1 MICQEEMEQVH
12 LRVLVQALEEVLEW
26 VDHEGEERAAPEQV
40 QAQLENASAP
50 NVERLNL
57 MRLEF
62 LALLSNVPNVGQR
75 W

>member
-1 MICQEEMEQVH
+1 MEQVH

-40 QAQLENASAP
+40 QVQEGSVFVPNAELSH
-50 NVERLNL
+50 L

-62 LALLSNVPNVGQR
+62 LVLLSNVPNVGQR

>member
-1 MICQEEMEQVH
+1 MEQVH
-12 LRVLVQALEEVLEW
+12 LRVRVQALEEVLEW
-26 VDHEGEERAAPEQV
+26 VDHEEEERVAPEQV
-40 QAQLENASAP
+40 QAQQGSVFVPNAEQSH
-50 NVERLNL
+50 L

>member
-1 MICQEEMEQVH
+1 LICQEETEQVH

-26 VDHEGEERAAPEQV
+26 VDHEGEERVAPEQV
-40 QAQLENASAP
+40 QAQQGSVFVPNAELSH
-50 NVERLNL
+50 L

>member
-1 MICQEEMEQVH
+1 MEQAH

-26 VDHEGEERAAPEQV
+26 VDHEGEERVAQERV
-40 QAQLENASAP
+40 QAQQGSVFVPNAELSQ
-50 NVERLNL
+50 L

-62 LALLSNVPNVGQR
+62 LVTKRIVLNVGQR

>member
-1 MICQEEMEQVH
+1 MGQAH
-12 LRVLVQALEEVLEW
+12 LGEVVQGQEEVLEW
-26 VDHEGEERAAPEQV
+26 VDHEEEERVAPEQV
-40 QAQLENASAP
+40 QAQQGSVFVPNAELSH
-50 NVERLNL
+50 L

>member
-1 MICQEEMEQVH
+1 MEQAH

-26 VDHEGEERAAPEQV
+26 VDHEGEERVAPERV
-40 QAQLENASAP
+40 QAQQGSVFVLNAELSQ
-50 NVERLNL
+50 L

>member
-1 MICQEEMEQVH
+1 MEQVH
-12 LRVLVQALEEVLEW
+12 PEVVVQEQAEVLEW
-26 VDHEGEERAAPEQV
+26 VDHEGEERVAPEQV
-40 QAQLENASAP
+40 QAQQGSVFVPNAELSH
-50 NVERLNL
+50 L

>member
-1 MICQEEMEQVH
+1 MTCQEETEQVH

-26 VDHEGEERAAPEQV
+26 VDHEGEERVAPEQV
-40 QAQLENASAP
+40 QAQQGSVFVPNAELSH
-50 NVERLNL
+50 L

-62 LALLSNVPNVGQR
+62 LALLSNAPNVGQK

>member
-1 MICQEEMEQVH
+1 MEQVH

-40 QAQLENASAP
+40 QAQQGSVYVPNAELSF
-50 NVERLNL
+50 L

>member
-1 MICQEEMEQVH
+1 MEQVH

-40 QAQLENASAP
+40 QAQQGSVFVPNA
-50 NVERLNL
+50 ELLHL

>member
-1 MICQEEMEQVH
+1 MEQVH
-12 LRVLVQALEEVLEW
+12 LRVRVQALEEVLEW
-26 VDHEGEERAAPEQV
+26 VDQEGEEWVAPEQV
-40 QAQLENASAP
+40 QALEGSVFVPNAELSH
-50 NVERLNL
+50 L